1 VLLLT
6 IKTATKNEPIVQLV
20 GPFLNKIKGTTLLI
34 GPQTSTNSIQ
44 YRAEN
49 TCIVFIG
56 VGFFEL
62 RSKYKD
68 FGIN

>member
-20 GPFLNKIKGTTLLI
+20 GPFLNKIKGTLLI

-44 YRAEN
+44 YRDEN
-49 TCIVFIG
+49 TCMVFIG

-62 RSKYKD
+62 RSNYKD